1 MNVRDNCGDDLC
13 PVEVEELLWS
23 EHQEFKANYPE
34 GFDLILAAD
43 VIYEEE
49 AVEPLLSTAHAL
61 LSEEE
66 STFILSFAKRNVSI
80 DKVLAR
86 ADALDFHVASDKTF
100 TCSNP
105 GEEIYVLKRKS

>member
-1 MNVRDNCGDDLC
+1 MC
-13 PVEVEELLWS
+13 PAEVEELLWS

-49 AVEPLLSTAHAL
+49 AIEPLLSAAFAL
-61 LSEEE
+61 LSEGD
-66 STFILSFAKRNVSI
+66 SSFILSFAKRNVSI
-80 DKVLAR
+80 DKVLR
-86 ADALDFHVASDKTF
+86 QADALGFHAASDKTF

-105 GEEIYVLKRKS
+105 GEEIYILQKKTKIS